1 MSEQSSWVNNVP
13 PKTMFVGGLVGG
25 VLVLCAIGFFILLGV
40 TLKGGDTAVAGTDAK
55 VAAPTPIDQPA
66 EPEFKKPPE
75 LSADDH
81 VLGASGAKVTLIEY
95 TDFQCPFCQRYQPTA
110 EKLVSDYAGKV
121 KLALRYFPLS
131 SIHPM
136 AQKSAEAAECV
147 ASLKGNDAFWRYV
160 GSLFNNQENLSND
173 LVIKEAIK
181 IGVAKGAMTDCLQ
194 SGKFA
199 GKIQQMQAG
208 GEAAGVQGTP
218 ATFVIA
224 ADGSFEVVPGALPYE
239 AVRAYVERALKK

>member
-1 MSEQSSWVNNVP
+1 MSEQSSWVNNIP

-40 TLKGGDTAVAGTDAK
+40 TLKGGGSVAAGTDTN
-55 VAAPTPIDQPA
+55 VAAPTPTDQPA
-66 EPEFKKPPE
+66 DAGFKKPAA

-81 VLGASGAKVTLIEY
+81 VLGAANAQITLIEY
-95 TDFQCPFCQRYQPTA
+95 SDFQCSFCQRYQPTA
-110 EKLVSDYAGKV
+110 EKLVAGYPGKV
-121 KLALRYFPLS
+121 KLAFRYFPLS
-131 SIHPM
+131 SIHPL

-173 LVIKEAIK
+173 LVINEAVK
-181 IGVAKGAMTDCLQ
+181 IGVAKSAMTDCLN
-194 SGKFA
+194 SSKFA
-199 GKIQQMQAG
+199 GKVQQMQAD

-224 ADGSFEVVPGALPYE
+224 GDGSFEVIPGALPYE
-239 AVRAYVERALKK
+239 TAKAYVERALNK